1 MTEPSD
7 THTVADFVD
16 HEKKVYVVQIDER
29 LSERFTERLAERFGK
44 LFRKASVLC
53 ISAELEGDVRFRE
66 FDKDDVKEQIEA
78 IEKGEVEEVDLETWG
93 EDDG

>member
-29 LSERFTERLAERFGK
+29 LSERFTERLADRFSK
-44 LFRKASVLC
+44 LFKKASVLC
-53 ISAELEGDVRFRE
+53 IAAELEGDVRFRE
-66 FDKDDVKEQIEA
+66 LHKDDVKEQIEA
-78 IEKGEVEEVDLETWG
+78 IENDELEEVDLETWG
-93 EDDG
+93 EEDG